1 MASMTPAAPNKKPA
15 VIELRLFKMRN
26 TQDAQNQRTTDFLGK
41 HFVPAVK
48 RAGAGT
54 VGAFASVIGG
64 GSPFILL
71 TTSFPSLSAIDSA
84 MDKMLADKDYIQART
99 EFDSGPLAYAR
110 METSLLKCF
119 DSIPDIEIPPSDGKR
134 PARIFELRTY
144 ESNNSTTLGKKV
156 AMFDNGEIAIF
167 RKVHMAP
174 VFFGRTVYGQNMP
187 NLTYMLGFDSLADRE
202 KAWSAFGSD
211 EDWKKLRSTPGLS
224 DPEIVSNISNS
235 ILRPLPFSQVR

>member
-15 VIELRLFKMRN
+15 VLELRLFKLRN
-26 TQDAQNQRTTDFLGK
+26 TQDGQNQRTSDFLAK
-41 HFVPAVK
+41 HYVPAVQ

-54 VGAFASVIGG
+54 VGAFGSVIAS

-71 TTSFPSLSAIDSA
+71 VTSFPSMAAIESAT
-84 MDKMLADKDYIQART
+84 DKVLADKAYVQART
-99 EFDSGPLAYAR
+99 EFDSGPVPYIR

-119 DSIPDIEIPPSDGKR
+119 DSIPDIEVPPSDSKR

-144 ESNNSTTLGKKV
+144 ESHTMTALTKKV
-156 AMFDNGEIAIF
+156 GMFDGGEIAIF

-174 VFFGRTVYGQNMP
+174 VFFGRTIYGQNMP
-187 NLTYMLGFDSLADRE
+187 NLTYMLGYDSLAERE

-211 EDWKKLRSTPGLS
+211 EDWKKLRATPGLS
-224 DPEIVSNISNS
+224 DPEVVSNISNA